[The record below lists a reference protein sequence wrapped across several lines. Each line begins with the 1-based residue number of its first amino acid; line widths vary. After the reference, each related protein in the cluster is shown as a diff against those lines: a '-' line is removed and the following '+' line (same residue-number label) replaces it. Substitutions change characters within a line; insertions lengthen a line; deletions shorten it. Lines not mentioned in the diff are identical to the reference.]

1 MSPTHEAP
9 ARLAAHGVSIWLD
22 DLSRE
27 LLETGE
33 LARLVD
39 ECGVVGVTSN
49 PTIFASALAKGERYN
64 DQIRALARR
73 GANLDTAV
81 FEITTDDVRSACDL
95 LVPVYQATDG
105 LDGRVS
111 IEVDPRLARDEAAT
125 ITAAR
130 RLWSTVGRPNAM
142 IKIPATEEGLPAITA
157 ALAEGISVNV
167 TLVFSLDRYR
177 AVMNAWL
184 AGLEQAAGAG
194 LDLSTIASVASFFVS
209 RVDTEVDRRLSEL
222 DDPQAR
228 ALRGEAALANAR
240 LAYQAFEEVT
250 ASARWQE
257 LAAAGARP
265 QRPLWASTGVKD
277 PAYPDTMYVTELV
290 APGTVNTMPG
300 KTLDALIDHGR
311 IEGDTIRGTY
321 DEAAEVLDRL
331 SGFGIAYGD
340 VVRTLEREGLEK
352 FAKSWGE
359 LLTTV
364 SDELARAAA
373 FAAGEEAD
381 Q

>member
-1 MSPTHEAP
+1 
-9 ARLAAHGVSIWLD
+9 
-22 DLSRE
+22 
-27 LLETGE
+27 
-33 LARLVD
+33 
-39 ECGVVGVTSN
+39 
-49 PTIFASALAKGERYN
+49 
-64 DQIRALARR
+64 
-73 GANLDTAV
+73 
-81 FEITTDDVRSACDL
+81 
-95 LVPVYQATDG
+95 
-105 LDGRVS
+105 
-111 IEVDPRLARDEAAT
+111 
-125 ITAAR
+125 
-130 RLWSTVGRPNAM
+130 
-142 IKIPATEEGLPAITA
+142 
-157 ALAEGISVNV
+157 V

-373 FAAGEEAD
+373 FDADEEAD

>member
-95 LVPVYQATDG
+95 LAPVYQATDG

-373 FAAGEEAD
+373 FDADEEAD

>member
-95 LVPVYQATDG
+95 LAPVYQATDG

-340 VVRTLEREGLEK
+340 VVRTLEREGLDK